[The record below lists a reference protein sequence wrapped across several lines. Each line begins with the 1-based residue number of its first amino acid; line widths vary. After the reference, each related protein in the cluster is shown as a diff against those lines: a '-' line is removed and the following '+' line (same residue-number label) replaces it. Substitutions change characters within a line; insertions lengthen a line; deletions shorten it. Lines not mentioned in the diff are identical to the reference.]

1 MKRISFVLN
10 VHPQVSSSSSV
21 EYCSIFFLS
30 GILKKFPKLQRGKK
44 IIVEEHESNY
54 NSDIM
59 AEIENY
65 QDSSDNIE
73 SANDKGESEDESS
86 RDTQSGYEDE
96 DPLSLSVC
104 AKDMFGKA
112 YDLL

>member
-1 MKRISFVLN
+1 MK
-10 VHPQVSSSSSV
+10 
-21 EYCSIFFLS
+21 
-30 GILKKFPKLQRGKK
+30 
-44 IIVEEHESNY
+44 EHESNY

-59 AEIENY
+59 AETENY

-73 SANDKGESEDESS
+73 SSNDKSESEDESS

-96 DPLSLSVC
+96 DPLSLSIC
-104 AKDMFGKA
+104 AKDMFGKS